1 MSQARVCSEIIS
13 RAAKIVGGEQALAQ
27 LLHQDL
33 EDIKAWTQGSR
44 LAPLDVYIKALDLL
58 CDSRKKRSP

>member
-1 MSQARVCSEIIS
+1 
-13 RAAKIVGGEQALAQ
+13 
-27 LLHQDL
+27 L